1 MGGGSAPFCSP
12 LKKFSELRLP
22 TPFDSLSSPGS
33 GPMSSWLILLFIA
46 VTLIAVLLDLGK
58 R

>member
-1 MGGGSAPFCSP
+1 
-12 LKKFSELRLP
+12 
-22 TPFDSLSSPGS
+22 
-33 GPMSSWLILLFIA
+33 MSSWLILLFIA